1 MAVNNTTEEYELPCG
16 RELERVWERM
26 DVVGA
31 GLADEHE
38 LSCPHCR
45 VARESLLALRE
56 ATQELVAEPEATP
69 PDLVGR
75 IMSAVRAEVRRG
87 QMLSLPST
95 ELGPVEVSEQAVA
108 VVLRYAA
115 DSVGGVRARRCR
127 VRAVGEGPHG
137 ESVVEVEL
145 TLAVSLRNAAGGEAL
160 SQVRD
165 RVTAAAAARVGL
177 VLAKLDLVMVDVYEE
192 TAGDDR

>member
-1 MAVNNTTEEYELPCG
+1 MAVNHTTDGYELPCE
-16 RELERVWERM
+16 RELDQVWERL
-26 DVVGA
+26 DAVGE

-45 VARESLLALRE
+45 TARESLLALRE
-56 ATQELVAEPEATP
+56 ATQELVEESEQPP

-87 QMLSLPST
+87 QMLRLPTS
-95 ELGPVEVSEQAVA
+95 EAGFVEVSEQAVA

-127 VRAVGEGPHG
+127 VRTVDVGENG
-137 ESVVEVEL
+137 ESLVEVEL
-145 TLAVSLRNAAGGEAL
+145 TLAVSLRNVTGSEAL
-160 SQVRD
+160 TKVRE
-165 RVTAAAAARVGL
+165 RVAAAAAARVGL
-177 VLAKLDLVMVDVYEE
+177 ELVRLDLLVDDVYEDE
-192 TAGDDR
+192 E